1 MVLKNKS
8 FLIKVPALREGSM
21 AYQFVGGVMAYQ
33 DYDGYRVREH
43 DPAHWD

>member
-1 MVLKNKS
+1 
-8 FLIKVPALREGSM
+8 M